1 MGGPIVK
8 EFNLTKFLGKRIQLN
23 FTTLRSRSDEY
34 KSKLISKFS
43 FDILPGFKSSE
54 LTPVIDSIYPVE
66 QIKEAHQR
74 MESNQNIGKIV
85 VKWI

>member
-8 EFNLTKFLGKRIQLN
+8 EFNLSKFLGKRIQLT
-23 FTTLRSRSDEY
+23 FTTLRSRSDNY
-34 KSKLISKFS
+34 KSELISKFS
-43 FDILPGFKSSE
+43 NEILPGFKTLE
-54 LTPVIDSIYPVE
+54 FKPVIDSIYNAE